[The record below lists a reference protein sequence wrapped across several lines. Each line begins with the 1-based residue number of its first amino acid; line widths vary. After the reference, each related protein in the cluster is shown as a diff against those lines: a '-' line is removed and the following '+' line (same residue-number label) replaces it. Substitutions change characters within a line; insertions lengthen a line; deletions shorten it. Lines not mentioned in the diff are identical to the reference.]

1 MTLLVCAE
9 NLFSGGIG
17 GQFPDHVISAEE
29 EPAGYEAWRVGDGR
43 RSRTPPDYA
52 TASTANSAWWVQSV
66 FDRMRAFNF
75 VALDRGHNLAGIGVD
90 LKVTS
95 DATDFSG
102 TYETPLDITL
112 PAVATPYGHIDN
124 GVGVRTEEGA
134 WLQRF
139 PLRTGQAV
147 RFSVDAM
154 GAGLKPEIVG
164 LWVGLAVELRSRWPF
179 EDDGSEL
186 VSVRMESESGWI
198 GRGRR
203 TRRRRGEI
211 ITKLQTHEQY
221 DELIRYP
228 IASLFADGVPMWI
241 VPDLTQAEKAVLA
254 IHSGDVFTM
263 PETEGALYRGDTPIA
278 WAEYCPRSF

>member
-1 MTLLVCAE
+1 
-9 NLFSGGIG
+9 
-17 GQFPDHVISAEE
+17 
-29 EPAGYEAWRVGDGR
+29 
-43 RSRTPPDYA
+43 
-52 TASTANSAWWVQSV
+52 VQSV
-66 FDRMRAFNF
+66 FDRQRAFNF
-75 VALDRGHNLAGIGVD
+75 IALDRGHNVAGKEVYFLA
-90 LKVTS
+90 TS

-102 TYETPLDITL
+102 TYETVLSALTL
-112 PAVATPYGHIDN
+112 PSVCTPYGHIDN
-124 GVGVRTEEGA
+124 HSGVRTEEGA
-134 WLQRF
+134 WVKRF
-139 PLRTGQAV
+139 PLRVAKAV
-147 RFSVDAM
+147 RFQVSAM

-186 VSVRMESESGWI
+186 VTVRMESESGWI

>member
-1 MTLLVCAE
+1 MTILVCSE
-9 NLFSGGIG
+9 NLMSAGVG

-52 TASTANSAWWVQSV
+52 TASTANSAWWLRSV
-66 FDRMRAFNF
+66 FDRQRAFNF
-75 VALDRGHNLAGIGVD
+75 IAIDRGHNLAGKTFE
-90 LKVTS
+90 LHVTS

-102 TYETPLDITL
+102 TYETIMDITM
-112 PAVATPYGHIDN
+112 PSVMVPNAHIDN
-124 GVGVRTEEGA
+124 GSGVRTEEGA
-134 WLQRF
+134 WLKRF
-139 PLRTGQAV
+139 PLRVGSAV
-147 RFSVDAM
+147 ELAIDAM
-154 GAGLKPEIVG
+154 GTGLVPEVVG
-164 LWVGLAVELRSRWPF
+164 LWVGLAVELRARWPWD
-179 EDDGSEL
+179 DDGSEL

-211 ITKLQTHEQY
+211 VTRLQTFEQY

-241 VPDLTQAEKAVLA
+241 VPDIAQTEKAVLA
-254 IHSGDVFTM
+254 LHAGDTFTM
-263 PETEGALYRGDTPIA
+263 PETETGLWRGDTPIA
-278 WAEYCPRSF
+278 WIEHAPKSF